1 MPNEMD
7 SQTNSLRDQQP
18 NASAARSSSTTS
30 WTKESIKSLRQ
41 RLGWSQ
47 AELSRRLHCNSSE
60 VLLWESGKAMP
71 PANFSN
77 ELMLLSK
84 QAEACNEEVQT
95 APLAENIC
103 DKNALGQIEFSQI
116 KNEIE

>member
-1 MPNEMD
+1 MP
-7 SQTNSLRDQQP
+7 TNITTPLTGEISR
-18 NASAARSSSTTS
+18 SKAATL

-47 AELSRRLHCNSSE
+47 AELSRRLKCNSSE
-60 VLLWESGKAMP
+60 VDLWEAGKSDP
-71 PANFSN
+71 PSKLCN

-84 QAEACNEEVQT
+84 QAEACSEEVQT

-103 DKNALGQIEFSQI
+103 DKKALGQIEFSEI
-116 KNEIE
+116 KEEIE